1 MILRKQ
7 LKPISGKYGKKKI
20 MNQLKQDEGKKRC
33 QFWCELKPLVIKIT
47 SVLAN
52 QTAIWLQVY
61 STRWGLPTLSFFHPE
76 RQVD

>member
-1 MILRKQ
+1 MMKRKQEEVMILRKQ

-33 QFWCELKPLVIKIT
+33 QFWCELKPLVIEIT

-52 QTAIWLQVY
+52 QTAIWPQVWAPY
-61 STRWGLPTLSFFHPE
+61 FVFFSS
-76 RQVD
+76 